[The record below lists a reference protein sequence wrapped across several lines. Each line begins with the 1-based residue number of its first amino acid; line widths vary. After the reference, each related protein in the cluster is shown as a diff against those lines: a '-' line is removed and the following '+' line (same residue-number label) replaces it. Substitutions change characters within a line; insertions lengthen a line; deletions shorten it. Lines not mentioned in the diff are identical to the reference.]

1 MIKCTNISVSFDKK
15 ILKDF
20 SLTIK
25 DGRICV
31 IIGPNGSGKTT
42 LIKAIS
48 KQISFTGNIE
58 IDNQNINLLKH
69 KELAKMLSVMPQ
81 RLPEPN
87 GITVQEIISFARTP
101 YTPFNAKLSID
112 DKKII
117 EESINY
123 LSINHLKNKYI
134 RELSGG
140 EKQKVFFAMTIAQD
154 TNNIILDEATSNLD
168 ISNKSILFD
177 FITKLKK
184 QGKTVLVIL
193 HDINDAIK
201 IADDIC
207 LLINGDN
214 KFHGSKK
221 EFIDNE
227 IAEKYFNLE
236 RINYQNKIFYS
247 TK

>member
-184 QGKTVLVIL
+184 QGKTVLLIL
-193 HDINDAIK
+193 HDIPRCGTHTACSQ
-201 IADDIC
+201 AP
-207 LLINGDN
+207 
-214 KFHGSKK
+214 
-221 EFIDNE
+221 
-227 IAEKYFNLE
+227 
-236 RINYQNKIFYS
+236 
-247 TK
+247 

>member
-20 SLTIK
+20 SLTIN

-69 KELAKMLSVMPQ
+69 KDLAKMLSVMPQ

-154 TNNIILDEATSNLD
+154 TNNIILDEAT
-168 ISNKSILFD
+168 
-177 FITKLKK
+177 
-184 QGKTVLVIL
+184 
-193 HDINDAIK
+193 
-201 IADDIC
+201 
-207 LLINGDN
+207 
-214 KFHGSKK
+214 
-221 EFIDNE
+221 
-227 IAEKYFNLE
+227 
-236 RINYQNKIFYS
+236 
-247 TK
+247 